1 MVRGHSHLAL
11 ILTFPI
17 KHNIGFG
24 EEFHSLL
31 LSYYRNVY
39 LCLDDEFFQMAFQI
53 LVMVF
58 QFFIFDLFVM

>member
-11 ILTFPI
+11 ILTLPN

-39 LCLDDEFFQMAFQI
+39 LYFDDEFFLMAFQI

-58 QFFIFDLFVM
+58 QFFVFDLFVM